1 MKHQIALSM
10 TLINLAIG
18 AGGAGTLPAGHLDRI
33 NALQTAKNKPSL
45 TEADLI
51 VRPVRLFG
59 NQLTSYFTRI
69 TDPDLQLLA
78 DQINA
83 TGGPAL
89 SAHVTDETPIGTFY
103 AASITPGG
111 GDALWLDTWVYF
123 LNDAAGQDL
132 ARKIDGGVINEAS
145 IGYWYERNVCSI
157 TGLDYWYSPYYAG
170 REYEIVDPETGITTV
185 KLCFLWT
192 VGNVEFAEG
201 SLVYRGA
208 YPGTQVGGDIG
219 QPVDGQA
226 AANALPAPAQTRFQ
240 LAAARDLSAGMEK
253 KPSATGQQ
261 PPTASNAASGHQPP
275 TPAAPAADVGV
286 KPPEGETVKLNLKL
300 KDGSVVVV
308 EDEKGL
314 QNLLEAQVTAG
325 EQRGAQNE
333 RERLAAAAG
342 LKPAE
347 LETPVELQRLS
358 AEAGDGR
365 TYREDLLERLE
376 RVTLTIEGNQEAGQ
390 KAAERIKKVFKAAD
404 IADIRE
410 EVERLEARRDALVP
424 DGQRSAENAKEGDEE
439 PRKAPA
445 RNYDAV

>member
-1 MKHQIALSM
+1 MKHQIALAM
-10 TLINLAIG
+10 TLNALAS
-18 AGGAGTLPAGHLDRI
+18 TSVPDDHLAKI
-33 NALQTAKNKPSL
+33 NALQRVKGKPALTA
-45 TEADLI
+45 DDVLI
-51 VRPVRLFG
+51 RAIRLFG

-69 TDPDLQLLA
+69 TDPDLRLLA
-78 DQINA
+78 DQVNEN
-83 TGGPAL
+83 GGPAL

-123 LNDAAGQDL
+123 LNDADGQDL
-132 ARKIDGGVINEAS
+132 VRKIDGGVINEAS

-157 TGLDYWYSPYYAG
+157 TGLNYWNSPYYAG
-170 REYEIVDPETGITTV
+170 QEYEVLDPETGITTV

-240 LAAARDLSAGMEK
+240 LAAARDLQSQLEK
-253 KPSATGQQ
+253 KPPVTGQQ
-261 PPTASNAASGHQPP
+261 PPIASNVASGHQPP

-314 QNLLEAQVTAG
+314 QQILEAQVAAG
-325 EQRGAQNE
+325 EQRGAQSE

-347 LETPVELQRLS
+347 LEGDTHLVKL
-358 AEAGDGR
+358 AEQAGDGR

-376 RVTLTIEGNQEAGQ
+376 RVTLTVEGNQEAGQ
-390 KAAERIKKVFKAAD
+390 KAAERIKKVFKSAD